1 MNTHQMFASK
11 YFLFYLSLWHLT
23 GIDFSDDKLLIPG
36 KTLFSND
43 LSFKYSIG
51 NILVCSLIGN
61 FAQFPREIDLY
72 LSYLHCLY
80 QFQIKILSV
89 SKIQLIV
96 SLMIETIIMYIG
108 HLAHSIGEGDGTP
121 LQCSC
126 LENPMDG
133 GVWQAAVY
141 EVAKSRTRLR
151 DFTFTFHFHALEKE
165 MATHSS
171 VLA

>member
-61 FAQFPREIDLY
+61 FA
-72 LSYLHCLY
+72 
-80 QFQIKILSV
+80 
-89 SKIQLIV
+89 
-96 SLMIETIIMYIG
+96 
-108 HLAHSIGEGDGTP
+108 
-121 LQCSC
+121 
-126 LENPMDG
+126 
-133 GVWQAAVY
+133 
-141 EVAKSRTRLR
+141 
-151 DFTFTFHFHALEKE
+151 
-165 MATHSS
+165 
-171 VLA
+171 